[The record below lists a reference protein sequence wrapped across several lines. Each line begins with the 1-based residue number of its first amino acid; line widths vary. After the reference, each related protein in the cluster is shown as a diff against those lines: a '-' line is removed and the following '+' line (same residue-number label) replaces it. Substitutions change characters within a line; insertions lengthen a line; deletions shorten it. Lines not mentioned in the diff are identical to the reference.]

1 MKKGSKKKHT
11 VTQSSTP
18 PLLSNT
24 ESIKPDNT
32 IREKIEKLNI
42 SSSIKQWTPDDFL
55 GSDVIS
61 ILNETK
67 DIPVYETISNF
78 KKNMVNYPQYVSYE
92 TATVLNVAVA
102 LENEVL
108 LNNLPDDDKKVI
120 HEQLDK
126 QENSN
131 IIREKFTVK
140 LDGTKDFELIFKV
153 TSKLENEDENE
164 DEITEIDLDKLIKKL
179 ESAVDHPTN
188 DKTVTIRLFNAV
200 IHPKIPVSTY
210 GIPIKIDGELF
221 TSDSPPAITIENN
234 NLNINTG
241 SKDRFQHLAG
251 ISTDK
256 PKKTTEDI
264 GSDVK
269 RIIEPNIGKN
279 SNRNA
284 YEIRLSTLE
293 LAASSVGDRDPDKIL
308 DTAKKFYKFVENK

>member
-120 HEQLDK
+120 NEQLDK

-179 ESAVDHPTN
+179 ESYINPTD

-241 SKDRFQHLAG
+241 SKIFNGYFFFQHCLWFFDG
-251 ISTDK
+251 FIQYYFS
-256 PKKTTEDI
+256 
-264 GSDVK
+264 
-269 RIIEPNIGKN
+269 
-279 SNRNA
+279 
-284 YEIRLSTLE
+284 
-293 LAASSVGDRDPDKIL
+293 
-308 DTAKKFYKFVENK
+308 